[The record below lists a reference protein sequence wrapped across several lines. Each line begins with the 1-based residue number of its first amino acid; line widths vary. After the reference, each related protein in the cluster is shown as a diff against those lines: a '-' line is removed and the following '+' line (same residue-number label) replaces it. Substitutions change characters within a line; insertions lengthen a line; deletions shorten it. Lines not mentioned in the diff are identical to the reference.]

1 MPHRLVTYGSQ
12 LHWNILKG
20 VVMKSQKRLLPIHKV
35 KGKYYT
41 RIRWGDHGKYQ
52 VRFPLGTDNKAKAEH
67 RRDKISSSSLRG
79 KIIRAYED
87 HGSKGVQRI
96 KDQIDWFQRSGA
108 EIDTNLTMEQAI
120 EEYRQYCIAQRL
132 STATIDLYTRA
143 IKEFAKSSR
152 VSSVD
157 NIKKPHITQFKRGNI
172 HLSPQTVNRK
182 LRSLQTFFNW
192 MEDEGY
198 IKNTIRIKKLSV
210 PKTSINYY
218 SNAEFD
224 VVLNNV
230 KKGFPY
236 GEATMDDKDREMFI
250 DAFRLYRD
258 TGLRLSEPFNNELK
272 MDDEGYRLK
281 IVGSSTKNSYQRFV
295 HLTEQQAMTIV
306 QMNDWLEK
314 MMKTWSSRTSAIK
327 IISRVWKKALRKSG
341 IQGKFHDL
349 RKTFAS
355 RLYFLT
361 GQEFSLMFALG
372 HTDTSMTVH
381 YTKLDKV
388 ELNRAFPDIVAMKN
402 SVVEDKNPLKVHKER
417 YTEMYSNFGFIHDK
431 V

>member
-1 MPHRLVTYGSQ
+1 
-12 LHWNILKG
+12 
-20 VVMKSQKRLLPIHKV
+20 
-35 KGKYYT
+35 
-41 RIRWGDHGKYQ
+41 
-52 VRFPLGTDNKAKAEH
+52 
-67 RRDKISSSSLRG
+67 
-79 KIIRAYED
+79 
-87 HGSKGVQRI
+87 
-96 KDQIDWFQRSGA
+96 
-108 EIDTNLTMEQAI
+108 
-120 EEYRQYCIAQRL
+120 
-132 STATIDLYTRA
+132 
-143 IKEFAKSSR
+143 
-152 VSSVD
+152 
-157 NIKKPHITQFKRGNI
+157 
-172 HLSPQTVNRK
+172 
-182 LRSLQTFFNW
+182 